1 MQTDFQLIQD
11 FIEASNSSNS
21 NTEKLEV
28 LKTYTK
34 YDVVRKAL
42 LYTYDPYKQYYVTSK
57 NCKKRNDLVAPKIYM
72 MIFLAY

>member
-1 MQTDFQLIQD
+1 MYTNFQLIHD

-28 LKTYTK
+28 LKTYTQ
-34 YDVVRKAL
+34 YEVVRKAL

-57 NCKKRNDLVAPKIYM
+57 NCKKKSDLIGHTNTYGD
-72 MIFLAY
+72 FFG